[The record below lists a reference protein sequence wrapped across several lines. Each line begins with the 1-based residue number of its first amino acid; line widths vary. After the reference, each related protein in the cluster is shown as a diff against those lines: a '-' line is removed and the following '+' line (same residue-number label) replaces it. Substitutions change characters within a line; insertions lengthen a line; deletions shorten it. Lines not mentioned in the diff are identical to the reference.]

1 MPAWPGLRD
10 RLVVYQRNPVRRP
23 LIQRDRCASCRR
35 FLPTGSAGR
44 CDRCFDRR
52 PPALALRV
60 NGHRVEYPQEIVDA
74 MPAGLRL
81 AFERSPARL
90 LPRAADA
97 SSCVPP

>member
-1 MPAWPGLRD
+1 
-10 RLVVYQRNPVRRP
+10 
-23 LIQRDRCASCRR
+23 
-35 FLPTGSAGR
+35 
-44 CDRCFDRR
+44 
-52 PPALALRV
+52 LALRV